1 MVSYIFRWLV
11 VVFATTQ
18 LTGCFTTAFLM
29 DRQVN
34 SAVSQRCCIQCMLLR
49 LTGVRL
55 GISFVIALC
64 GLIPR
69 IALCNELFRNTH
81 LIELSQ
87 GSQLSQVMRASQ
99 IGGFE
104 TANGKWISFKE
115 WYSTTWT
122 VSQFTLMTQMTSEFG
137 IVWGAS
143 TGEYGQKYTID
154 PSLKFG
160 LVVRKQID
168 KDSSIAFKATAIIGG
183 WLREKSCTAD
193 YGEIGG
199 TQKVNCRLA
208 ATTLSPNDTLQY
220 MYNMRPLNPYL
231 FLLEYRITF

>member
-1 MVSYIFRWLV
+1 V
-11 VVFATTQ
+11 
-18 LTGCFTTAFLM
+18 
-29 DRQVN
+29 
-34 SAVSQRCCIQCMLLR
+34 LLR

-55 GISFVIALC
+55 AISLVIALC

-69 IALCNELFRNTH
+69 TVLCNELFRNTY

-87 GSQLSQVMRASQ
+87 GSPLSQVMRASQ

-104 TANGKWISFKE
+104 TAGGKWVSFKE

-122 VSQFTLMTQMTSEFG
+122 VSQFALMTQMTSEFG
-137 IVWGAS
+137 IVYGAS

-154 PSLKFG
+154 PSLKLG
-160 LVVRKQID
+160 LIVRKQID

-199 TQKVNCRLA
+199 LQKVNCRLA